1 MSDGDFNFE
10 IDYLCGFFISE
21 ETWNLDLMIACF
33 MELDITKNI
42 TTAKWFILKNV
53 GHIFS
58 RLRFEMPKIWH
69 LNFL

>member
-42 TTAKWFILKNV
+42 TAKWFILKNV

-58 RLRFEMPKIWH
+58 RLRFEMPKMWH
-69 LNFL
+69 INFP